1 MHGGLFALAMARGS
15 GKSSIAEV
23 ACIWAVL
30 YGHRNFVCLIG
41 SDEGH
46 ACDMLDSIK
55 TELDSNE
62 LLLADFPE
70 VCFPIHALDG
80 ISNRAQMVSSIKAN
94 ARRSDGPQRRLCC
107 QQLKV
112 AVPVARLSKSPALRG
127 ASEV

>member
-1 MHGGLFALAMARGS
+1 MAVLFALAMARGS

-70 VCFPIHALDG
+70 VCFRSKPSMGFPIEPTVNSTRQTHADRLDRKR
-80 ISNRAQMVSSIKAN
+80 SRLAN
-94 ARRSDGPQRRLCC
+94 DEGRQQR
-107 QQLKV
+107 
-112 AVPVARLSKSPALRG
+112 
-127 ASEV
+127 